1 MQETREEI
9 DIEEVRTVWRAGK
22 QQIWLRYRPRPGDTS
37 QCWVRR
43 DGANG
48 SWRIAPPKDSGD
60 LQMLFVVESALRLL
74 AVSASPPLGPQ
85 PFCRRRCCTRLCLSR
100 VQLPA
105 RLTIARWSSPTA
117 AARWL
122 ARDPY
127 GAAAV
132 RGDVRGRTSARCTLH
147 FL

>member
-74 AVSASPPLGPQ
+74 AVSASPPLGPNH
-85 PFCRRRCCTRLCLSR
+85 SA
-100 VQLPA
+100 VV
-105 RLTIARWSSPTA
+105 A
-117 AARWL
+117 AAL
-122 ARDPY
+122 
-127 GAAAV
+127 V
-132 RGDVRGRTSARCTLH
+132 SV
-147 FL
+147 FLVCSCLRV